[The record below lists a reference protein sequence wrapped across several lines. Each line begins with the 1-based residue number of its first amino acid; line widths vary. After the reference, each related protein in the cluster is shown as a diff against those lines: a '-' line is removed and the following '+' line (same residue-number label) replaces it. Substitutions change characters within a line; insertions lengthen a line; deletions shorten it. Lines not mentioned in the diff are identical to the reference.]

1 MDGFQRLPIFK
12 PDDLNQ
18 LAFVKI
24 IEEKEGQTTH
34 TFSDGTREQNVLF
47 T

>member
-1 MDGFQRLPIFK
+1 MDGFQRLPIFE

-18 LAFVKI
+18 SAFGSITK
-24 IEEKEGQTTH
+24 EEEGKETH